1 MCCFTVMKSI
11 VKDWCSQGES
21 TWNQRSILYMFV
33 VKICCVQKYV
43 LYIQVFNWICGVN
56 LPSNNSEV
64 TIWAD
69 LPFDMKELL
78 PCQQDLVPEFFIQP
92 NRWMYCMKI
101 STVCGPNPNSTNSTV
116 VVPTGMVSPLKTC
129 VGVHPTWE
137 DPMGLNLTDTF
148 STWLW
153 NHHLL
158 VETRTYCWSLTPKP
172 FLLSENQSLQFSYC
186 QDSMSIHLV

>member
-1 MCCFTVMKSI
+1 
-11 VKDWCSQGES
+11 
-21 TWNQRSILYMFV
+21 MFV
-33 VKICCVQKYV
+33 VKIGCAQKYV
-43 LYIQVFNWICGVN
+43 YTKVFNSICGVN

-101 STVCGPNPNSTNSTV
+101 STVCGPNPNSTV
-116 VVPTGMVSPLKTC
+116 VVPTGMDSPLKTC
-129 VGVHPTWE
+129 VGVYPTLE

-148 STWLW
+148 STWL
-153 NHHLL
+153 
-158 VETRTYCWSLTPKP
+158 
-172 FLLSENQSLQFSYC
+172 
-186 QDSMSIHLV
+186 